1 MATIGSLSVKID
13 AVVTGLEQ
21 GLATAGKRIGEF
33 ETKIA
38 PLTEK
43 LKVIGPLAITTGA
56 AFAVGMAK
64 QVADTADALGDLS
77 ERTGVAVEDLS
88 RLQYVAKMSGSS
100 AEQMNA
106 ALYRLSQGMA
116 AGNPA
121 FEAMGVSV
129 KNADG
134 SLRSMT
140 DVIGDVAD
148 KFASYEDGA
157 AKTALAMQL
166 FGKTGAELVGVL
178 NNGSAGIKELSEES
192 DRLGNT
198 LTTKTAQDAA
208 KFNDNLDR
216 MKTAAGGLA
225 IELSGPVIKA
235 LADISE
241 AFVDAQKTGTELNS
255 ITNAAKSTM
264 TGLAVVLETI
274 AVLGVNTAYVFTS
287 IGREIG
293 AAGAQLALFAQGE
306 FKAGLNIGK
315 MLEEDSIAARAEVD
329 RLTAA
334 ILGLRQASGTSE
346 VATQQTEDGKPK
358 EGGKTS
364 APVVNDEAAKAREVE
379 AEARAKE
386 LEQIREHELA
396 KVQAF
401 IDALKLREE
410 ARIAATMTEQEAEAE
425 RYLLE
430 QEKLLEALEL
440 GLITKGEYQLMEQ
453 EALMNHRQIMADIDM
468 NALNEQLAR
477 EKAAADERV
486 RIEQQA
492 QEMISSA
499 RLAAANS
506 AVGLLAQLGGK
517 NKAAAVAAIALGKA
531 LSIGQIIQNTA
542 VAQMK
547 AIAMLGPVAGPAAA
561 AKIGMYGKIQ
571 AGLVAATGLAQVA
584 GAMSGD
590 SGGITASASSS
601 AAGTSGGGSSG
612 GGSSIGGMGGTAPA
626 QGQTVNIQLQG
637 EIFGRDQVRS
647 LITQINEAVADG
659 SVLRIE

>member
-1 MATIGSLSVKID
+1 M
-13 AVVTGLEQ
+13 
-21 GLATAGKRIGEF
+21 
-33 ETKIA
+33 
-38 PLTEK
+38 
-43 LKVIGPLAITTGA
+43 TGA
-56 AFAVGMAK
+56 IVKLSNTMAMAS
-64 QVADTADALGDLS
+64 VNGGTA
-77 ERTGVAVEDLS
+77 S
-88 RLQYVAKMSGSS
+88 RVFDVL
-100 AEQMNA
+100 
-106 ALYRLSQGMA
+106 
-116 AGNPA
+116 
-121 FEAMGVSV
+121 GVSV
-129 KNADG
+129 KNTDG
-134 SLRSMT
+134 TLRSQV
-140 DVIGDVAD
+140 DVLKDVAD

-157 AKTALAMQL
+157 AKTALAVQL
-166 FGKTGAELVGVL
+166 FGKSGANLIPVLNAGAE
-178 NNGSAGIKELSEES
+178 GIQAMSDES
-192 DRLGNT
+192 DKLGNT
-198 LTTKTAQDAA
+198 INTRTAQAA
-208 KFNDNLDR
+208 AEFNDNLDR
-216 MKTAAGGLA
+216 LTVLSGNAAQSLSESLLPSLVSITDAMIEGIQNAQQYGNVFTGMLDELTNRAMQSTSPMLRFLA
-225 IELSGPVIKA
+225 IFREAQAIQENTGFRGKDFEDPRKVSG
-235 LADISE
+235 
-241 AFVDAQKTGTELNS
+241 Q
-255 ITNAAKSTM
+255 
-264 TGLAVVLETI
+264 
-274 AVLGVNTAYVFTS
+274 TA
-287 IGREIG
+287 
-293 AAGAQLALFAQGE
+293 
-306 FKAGLNIGK
+306 
-315 MLEEDSIAARAEVD
+315 
-329 RLTAA
+329 
-334 ILGLRQASGTSE
+334 
-346 VATQQTEDGKPK
+346 
-358 EGGKTS
+358 
-364 APVVNDEAAKAREVE
+364 APVVDDEAAKAREAE

-410 ARIAATMTEQEAEAE
+410 ARVAATMTEQEAEAE

-468 NALNEQLAR
+468 NALDEQLAR

-499 RLAAANS
+499 RLAAANA

-517 NKAAAVAAIALGKA
+517 NKAAAIAAIALGKA

-561 AKIGMYGKIQ
+561 AKIGMYGKVQ

-590 SGGITASASSS
+590 SGGISASASSS
-601 AAGTSGGGSSG
+601 AAGTSGGGGGGG
-612 GGSSIGGMGGTAPA
+612 GGSMGGMGGTAAA

-637 EIFGRDQVRS
+637 EIFGREQVRS